1 MKSKSLLII
10 GGTGF
15 FGHSI
20 LKYFLNSKSLKKKFN
35 KIIIISRK
43 KLEKFDY
50 LEKLKK
56 SYSIIKINCDILKL
70 TSLPKAD
77 YVIYSAILKNFR
89 EDCLAIKNYT
99 RLAKKY
105 HKNSKILFTSSG
117 AIYGKQP
124 NNIVSFKENYLQNN
138 KKINYKKNYK
148 KKYAYYKM
156 KNEELFHQLG
166 SLGIKTS
173 IARCFSFVGEFIP
186 RNSNYIIGNFID
198 NILKNEK
205 ISIRSSYVIK
215 RSYMYSDDLVKCL
228 LKIVENA
235 TSQCPTYNVGSN
247 DVVSLHN
254 VAKFLAKKYNL
265 ESSFPKISP
274 KQYDNYIPS
283 IDLLKKKLN
292 FKTSLTSIDAI
303 IKTVNLLKKN
313 EKVY

>member
-1 MKSKSLLII
+1 MKTLLII

-15 FGHSI
+15 FGNSL
-20 LKYFLNSKSLKKKFN
+20 LKFFSNSKFFKKKIN

-50 LEKLKK
+50 LNQLKK
-56 SYSIIKINCDILKL
+56 NYTIKKINCDILKL
-70 TSLPKAD
+70 TSLPYAD
-77 YVIYSAILKNFR
+77 YVMYAAILKNFR
-89 EDCLAIKNYT
+89 EDYLAVKNYT

-124 NNIVSFKENYLQNN
+124 NNVISFKENYLQDN
-138 KKINYKKNYK
+138 KKINYEKSYKN
-148 KKYAYYKM
+148 KYAYYKM

-205 ISIRSSYVIK
+205 ISIKSNYVIK

-228 LKIVENA
+228 FKIVENA
-235 TSQCPTYNVGSN
+235 TPQCPIYNVGSS
-247 DVVSLHN
+247 DAVSLHH
-254 VAKFLAKKYNL
+254 VAKFLAQKYNL
-265 ESSFPKISP
+265 EFTFPKISS
-274 KQYDNYIPS
+274 KQFDNYIPNT
-283 IDLLKKKLN
+283 DLLKKKLN
-292 FKTSLTSIDAI
+292 FKTSFTSIEAI
-303 IKTVNLLKKN
+303 LKTVKLLKKN
-313 EKVY
+313 EKTY